1 MKLEFLR
8 PFIKYLPEVKLPG
21 RHVVFKEKL
30 LWTSLALILFFVMGI
45 IYPYGVTVEKLEQSI
60 SGFSQLQLIFA
71 SSMGS
76 IISAGIGPI
85 VTASIILQLLAGAEM
100 IDIDLKKP
108 EGKAL
113 YQGTQKILTI
123 VIAFFEAGALVIA
136 THMVDTL
143 VENPAGNY
151 WAVDWPLRIFTIM
164 QIAIGSILLMY
175 LDEVV
180 SKWGIGSGISL
191 FIAGGVA
198 QTIVTATINP
208 LREAS
213 GQFAG
218 IIPSFLEQMMSGNF
232 NILVLLPVFAT
243 LFVFLIVSFG
253 ESMRLEIPLSYGGIR
268 GVGGRYP
275 LRFFYVSNIPVILA
289 SAMLANV
296 QMFAGVFGVDINSPS
311 QSMSTLQKVV
321 YTFASSVTLGNLQGF
336 LLNIFDPT
344 MWGQFTDP
352 QVLMHLAI
360 YLVVFISLCVLFGKF
375 WVSTTGLESEAVAK
389 QIQDGGMQIPGFRRD
404 YRIIKMV
411 LDRYIPQITI
421 ISSIAV
427 GLVAAGADLVG
438 AIGSGTGLL
447 LTVGILYR
455 LYEEIQKE
463 KMAGVSPWIRKMMGR
478 EE

>member
-8 PFIKYLPEVKLPG
+8 PAIKYLPEVKLPG
-21 RHVVFKEKL
+21 RHVAFKEKIA
-30 LWTSLALILFFVMGI
+30 WTSLALILFFIMGV
-45 IYPYGVTVEKLEQSI
+45 IYPYGVTIAKLEESI
-60 SGFSQLQLIFA
+60 RGFSQLQLIFA

-76 IISAGIGPI
+76 IVSAGIGPI

-123 VIAFFEAGALVIA
+123 IISFVEAGMLVTA
-136 THMVDTL
+136 THMVYTL
-143 VENPAGNY
+143 VEIPGGGSD
-151 WAVDWPLRIFTIM
+151 WSVSWPLRIFTIL
-164 QIAIGSILLMY
+164 QIGLGSVLLMY

-198 QTIVTATINP
+198 QTIITYTINP

-213 GQFAG
+213 GRFAG
-218 IIPSFLEQMMSGNF
+218 LIPNFLDQMMIGNF
-232 NILVLLPVFAT
+232 DVMLLMPLFAT
-243 LFVFLIVSFG
+243 LFVFLVVAFG

-289 SAMLANV
+289 AALLANV
-296 QMFAGVFGVDINSPS
+296 QMWAGFVGVDINNAPPF
-311 QSMSTLQKVV
+311 QEMTLVQQTV
-321 YTFASSVTLGNLQGF
+321 YTIASSVSLGELNGILLPDQISNLLDIQI
-336 LLNIFDPT
+336 LKH
-344 MWGQFTDP
+344 M
-352 QVLMHLAI
+352 AI
-360 YLVVFISLCVLFGKF
+360 YLVIFLTLCVVFGQF
-375 WVSTTGLESEAVAK
+375 WVSTTGLNSESIAK

-404 YRIIKMV
+404 YRIIKTV

-421 ISSIAV
+421 ISSVAV
-427 GLVAAGADLVG
+427 GLVAAGADFLG

-463 KMAGVSPWIRKMMGR
+463 QMAGVSPWIRKMVGR

>member
-1 MKLEFLR
+1 
-8 PFIKYLPEVKLPG
+8 
-21 RHVVFKEKL
+21 
-30 LWTSLALILFFVMGI
+30 
-45 IYPYGVTVEKLEQSI
+45 
-60 SGFSQLQLIFA
+60 
-71 SSMGS
+71 
-76 IISAGIGPI
+76 
-85 VTASIILQLLAGAEM
+85 
-100 IDIDLKKP
+100 
-108 EGKAL
+108 
-113 YQGTQKILTI
+113 
-123 VIAFFEAGALVIA
+123 
-136 THMVDTL
+136 
-143 VENPAGNY
+143 
-151 WAVDWPLRIFTIM
+151 
-164 QIAIGSILLMY
+164 
-175 LDEVV
+175 
-180 SKWGIGSGISL
+180 
-191 FIAGGVA
+191 
-198 QTIVTATINP
+198 
-208 LREAS
+208 
-213 GQFAG
+213 
-218 IIPSFLEQMMSGNF
+218 MMSGNF

-404 YRIIKMV
+404 
-411 LDRYIPQITI
+411 
-421 ISSIAV
+421 
-427 GLVAAGADLVG
+427 
-438 AIGSGTGLL
+438 
-447 LTVGILYR
+447 
-455 LYEEIQKE
+455 
-463 KMAGVSPWIRKMMGR
+463 RKSVV
-478 EE
+478 

>member
-30 LWTSLALILFFVMGI
+30 FWTGLALLLFFIMGI
-45 IYPYGVTVEKLEQSI
+45 IYPYGVTVEKLEESI
-60 SGFSQLQLIFA
+60 RGFSQLQLIFA

-85 VTASIILQLLAGAEM
+85 VTASIILQLLVGAEM

-113 YQGTQKILTI
+113 FQGTQKILTI
-123 VIAFFEAGALVIA
+123 IISFFEAAALVIA
-136 THMVDTL
+136 THMVDVL
-143 VENPAGNY
+143 VENAAGSY
-151 WAVDWPLRIFTIM
+151 WAVDWPLRIFTIS
-164 QIAIGSILLMY
+164 QIGLGSILLMY

-191 FIAGGVA
+191 FIAGGVS
-198 QTIVTATINP
+198 QTIITASINP
-208 LREAS
+208 LREAT
-213 GQFAG
+213 GRFAG
-218 IIPSFLEQMMSGNF
+218 IIPNFLDQMMLGQF
-232 NILVLLPVFAT
+232 EYILLLPIIMTV
-243 LFVFLIVSFG
+243 LVFLIVAFG
-253 ESMRLEIPLSYGGIR
+253 ESMRIEIPLSYGGIR

-289 SAMLANV
+289 AALLANV
-296 QMFAGVFGVDINSPS
+296 QMFAGFFGVDINNPSPD
-311 QSMSTLQKVV
+311 MTALQGVI
-321 YTFASSVTLGNLQGF
+321 YSFASKLTLGELHGILMPDRWSMF
-336 LLNIFDPT
+336 LDT
-344 MWGQFTDP
+344 R
-352 QVLMHLAI
+352 VLSHLVI
-360 YLVVFISLCVLFGKF
+360 YVVVFTVLCVVFGKF
-375 WVSTTGLESEAVAK
+375 WVSTTGLDSESIAK
-389 QIQDGGMQIPGFRRD
+389 KIQEGGMQIPGFRRD
-404 YRIIKMV
+404 YRIIKTV

-427 GLVAAGADLVG
+427 GLVAAGADMLG

-455 LYEEIQKE
+455 LYEDIQKE
-463 KMAGVSPWIRKMMGR
+463 QMAGVSPWIRKMMGR

>member
-164 QIAIGSILLMY
+164 QIA
-175 LDEVV
+175 
-180 SKWGIGSGISL
+180 
-191 FIAGGVA
+191 
-198 QTIVTATINP
+198 
-208 LREAS
+208 
-213 GQFAG
+213 
-218 IIPSFLEQMMSGNF
+218 
-232 NILVLLPVFAT
+232 
-243 LFVFLIVSFG
+243 
-253 ESMRLEIPLSYGGIR
+253 
-268 GVGGRYP
+268 
-275 LRFFYVSNIPVILA
+275 
-289 SAMLANV
+289 
-296 QMFAGVFGVDINSPS
+296 
-311 QSMSTLQKVV
+311 
-321 YTFASSVTLGNLQGF
+321 LG
-336 LLNIFDPT
+336 
-344 MWGQFTDP
+344 
-352 QVLMHLAI
+352 
-360 YLVVFISLCVLFGKF
+360 
-375 WVSTTGLESEAVAK
+375 
-389 QIQDGGMQIPGFRRD
+389 
-404 YRIIKMV
+404 
-411 LDRYIPQITI
+411 
-421 ISSIAV
+421 
-427 GLVAAGADLVG
+427 
-438 AIGSGTGLL
+438 
-447 LTVGILYR
+447 
-455 LYEEIQKE
+455 
-463 KMAGVSPWIRKMMGR
+463 
-478 EE
+478 